1 MAPIEGD
8 LFYYREGQL
17 RSETSFDIVAGSY
30 AKIDHFA
37 PAEIRVFADSQDFQG
52 RVIIEGKSDHLSDH
66 LRVYCLDDQTE
77 YEVFDHQKIPPISGK
92 QKIVIFSYISC
103 SALLLQHNPK
113 DQRILAR
120 FSGNVEK

>member
-1 MAPIEGD
+1 MAPLEGD

-17 RSETSFDIVAGSY
+17 RSETSFDIVADSY
-30 AKIDHFA
+30 VKIDHFA
-37 PAEIRVFADSQDFQG
+37 PAEIRVFTDSQDLQG
-52 RVIIEGKSDHLSDH
+52 RVTVEGKSDHL
-66 LRVYCLDDQTE
+66 RVSCLDDQTE

-103 SALLLQHNPK
+103 SALLLQHNPQ

-120 FSGNVEK
+120 FWKGVVK